1 LDSIDQICSEIR
13 KLTDKVVKKNLT
25 DGMLFSGGLDTSVI
39 AFVASKYTKLE
50 AFTVAFENSPAL
62 DLEYSKLMANLLK
75 MNHTIHFFGEEEM
88 HSAIQDVIKIL
99 KVFDPMD
106 VRNSVAAYVG
116 LKAAKENGIKGIMT
130 GDGLDELLGGYSWLF
145 GFNEK
150 ELMEYL
156 SNMWQVM
163 QFSSIPMA
171 QSLGL
176 VAKPP
181 FLDPEFK
188 SFAYGVDTKLLIRS
202 ERDKI
207 WGKWII
213 RKAYEG
219 LLPDEIVWRVKVPL
233 EFGSGTT
240 IFPKVFSE
248 KISDKYFQEK
258 AKKYQETDQVTI
270 RDKEHLFY
278 YEIFR
283 SHFGIPSEVFKD
295 AEGKQCPYCKSKGG
309 NVKSKFCKV
318 CGAYPI

>member
-1 LDSIDQICSEIR
+1 LDSIDQICSQIR
-13 KLTDKVVKKNLT
+13 SLTDKVVQKNLT
-25 DGMLFSGGLDTSVI
+25 DGMLFSGGLDTSIV

-62 DLEYSKLMANLLK
+62 DLKYAKLMANQLD
-75 MNHTIHFFGEEEM
+75 MNHTIKVFGEEEM
-88 HSAIQDVIKIL
+88 HSAIQDVIKVL

-116 LKAAKENGIKGIMT
+116 LKAAKEHGIKGVMT

-145 GFNEK
+145 KFNEQ
-150 ELMEYL
+150 ELKEYL

-163 QFSSIPMA
+163 QFTSIPMA
-171 QSLGL
+171 ESLGM
-176 VAKPP
+176 VSKPP
-181 FLDPEFK
+181 FLDSEFK
-188 SFAYGVDTKLLIRS
+188 SFAYGVDTKLMIRR
-202 ERDKI
+202 ERGEI
-207 WGKWII
+207 WGKWIM

-219 LLPDEIVWRVKVPL
+219 LLPDEIVWRKKIPL

-240 IFPKVFSE
+240 IFPQVFSE
-248 KISDKYFQEK
+248 KVSDKYFQEK
-258 AKKYQETDQVTI
+258 VKKYQETDQVTI

-283 SHFGIPSEVFKD
+283 SHFGVPSEVFKD
-295 AEGKQCPYCKSKGG
+295 KEGKQCPYCKAKGG
-309 NVKSKFCKV
+309 NSKSKFCKV